1 MSWLKLISR
10 YEQIINQLLN
20 PKKNWDSETNID
32 DFKILQPF
40 VESWIYTWR
49 KWFIHLAYHPRLRQP
64 HLIPSS
70 AGGVPTRTG
79 PAGRKSEWL
88 NNRKLGDTVDGRNPA
103 PVEVG
108 SLSHYLQG
116 FIIIHPRWCRIS
128 SINSMESLKM
138 KKSWWWVL
146 LERGTTEVY
155 KPFKE
160 GIYWQL
166 VSNIFCNF
174 TRNLGRNFAPIWLAH
189 IFSDWEST
197 TN

>member
-1 MSWLKLISR
+1 MNLHLKKMIHPSR
-10 YEQIINQLLN
+10 L
-20 PKKNWDSETNID
+20 PS
-32 DFKILQPF
+32 
-40 VESWIYTWR
+40 
-49 KWFIHLAYHPRLRQP
+49 RLRQP

-70 AGGVPTRTG
+70 AGWVPTRPGTWKEIWMAEKG
-79 PAGRKSEWL
+79 LPL
-88 NNRKLGDTVDGRNPA
+88 NKRKLGDTVDGRNPA

-116 FIIIHPRWCRIS
+116 FIHPRWCRIS

-160 GIYWQL
+160 GKNWQL
-166 VSNIFCNF
+166 VSNMFVI
-174 TRNLGRNFAPIWLAH
+174 LPEIWWEILLQFGLR
-189 IFSDWEST
+189 IFSQIGNPPPTRKKNEGISL
-197 TN
+197 